1 MRILAGLT
9 GVAALIAFSAAPAMA
24 ECNWSKMSQKTTPT
38 TTAEAPQSSI
48 ATNDLSEALIVAG
61 NTTAQTGTQTAE

>member
-9 GVAALIAFSAAPAMA
+9 GVAALLAFSAAPAMA

-38 TTAEAPQSSI
+38 TTAEAPPSPTI
-48 ATNDLSEALIVAG
+48 TTGTLVVAD
-61 NTTAQTGTQTAE
+61 NTTTQTATQSAE

>member
-38 TTAEAPQSSI
+38 TTAEAPQSST
-48 ATNDLSEALIVAG
+48 ATSGALVVAG
-61 NTTAQTGTQTAE
+61 NTTTQTATQTAE

>member
-24 ECNWSKMSQKTTPT
+24 ECNWSKISQKTTPT
-38 TTAEAPQSSI
+38 TTAEASQSPT
-48 ATNDLSEALIVAG
+48 ATSGTLVVAG
-61 NTTAQTGTQTAE
+61 NTTTQPATQTAE

>member
-9 GVAALIAFSAAPAMA
+9 GVAALIAFSATPAMA

-38 TTAEAPQSSI
+38 TTAEAPQSST
-48 ATNDLSEALIVAG
+48 ATSGTLVVAG
-61 NTTAQTGTQTAE
+61 NTTTQTATQTAE